1 MKIPSARSW
10 YIVALNHLF
19 SLKNFNLIILPIVN
33 SDQRNTNNCLDL
45 SNQRIKMNVIEVE
58 DHISM
63 KYEIKRRLGKGAYG
77 IVWKAVEKQTGEVV
91 AVKKIFDAF
100 RNRTDA
106 QRTFREIMFLQEFGD
121 HDNIVKLLNV
131 IRAQNDKDIYLVFEY
146 MDTDLHAVIK
156 KGNLLKEIHKRYVM
170 YQLLKATKYLHS
182 GNVIHRDQKPSN
194 ILLDTDCFVKLCDFG
209 LARSL
214 YQIQEDSGN
223 PALTEYVATR
233 WYRAPEIL
241 LGSSRYTK
249 GVDMWSIGCILGE
262 MLLGKPLFPGTST
275 INQIERIMSAIPHP
289 SPEDILSIK
298 SEYGASVIQRMLLRP
313 SVSLEELL
321 QPSVPSDALD
331 LVCRLLVFNPDKRL
345 TAEQALQHPYVS
357 KFHNP
362 AKEPA
367 LDYDVILPVDD
378 DVQLS
383 VVQYRNKLYE
393 MILEKRTTRRMPR
406 HVQPKPRKKD
416 ESALGCKSGDHGRQW
431 PNEKDKERS
440 EPVPLADDCGGDRG
454 VKNLHCKTEH
464 QAVHPVISVQA
475 PAPVS
480 TQPALE
486 KTSPT
491 ANAVMGKTTYN
502 PITHVAN
509 GFVRSPG
516 GPPHFF
522 NSSSSAVNT
531 NQMSSET
538 VTAPRPEGS
547 NSNIVSME
555 QILQR
560 GRSAPASRTRS
571 FSLTLSSPQN
581 NPLVRR
587 DEPSVSS
594 VICVTSARLNQR
606 SQSQTQDARPP
617 PPRFSKKVFQSNAN
631 VAAAGDPR
639 AKLGSY
645 SQAYGTINKTEL
657 DNLMRS
663 RHQH

>member
-1 MKIPSARSW
+1 
-10 YIVALNHLF
+10 
-19 SLKNFNLIILPIVN
+19 
-33 SDQRNTNNCLDL
+33 
-45 SNQRIKMNVIEVE
+45 MNVTEVE

-63 KYEIKRRLGKGAYG
+63 KYEIQRRLGKGAYG
-77 IVWKAVEKQTGEVV
+77 IVWKAVDRQTGEVV

-121 HDNIVKLLNV
+121 HANIIKLLNV
-131 IRAQNDKDIYLVFEY
+131 IRAQNDNDIYLVFEY

-156 KGNLLKEIHKRYVM
+156 KGNLLKDIHKRYVM
-170 YQLLKATKYLHS
+170 HQLLKATKYLHS

-214 YQIQEDSGN
+214 YQIQEDAGN

-233 WYRAPEIL
+233 WYRPPEIL

-275 INQIERIMSAIPHP
+275 INQIEKIMSAIPYP
-289 SPEDILSIK
+289 SPEDVLSIR

-313 SVSLEELL
+313 QVPLEDLL
-321 QPSVPSDALD
+321 QPSVPPDALD

-345 TAEQALQHPYVS
+345 TAEQALQHLYVS
-357 KFHNP
+357 RFHNP
-362 AKEPA
+362 DKEPG
-367 LDYDVILPVDD
+367 LDHAVILPVDD

-383 VVQYRNKLYE
+383 VVQYRNKLYK
-393 MILEKRTTRRMPR
+393 MILEKRTTRRMLLNIQPR
-406 HVQPKPRKKD
+406 PKKK
-416 ESALGCKSGDHGRQW
+416 EEPVSGSGCDSGDHG
-431 PNEKDKERS
+431 KERPNGKNKGGP
-440 EPVPLADDCGGDRG
+440 EPVPLAGDGGGDLW
-454 VKNLHCKTEH
+454 VKSLHDKTEH
-464 QAVHPVISVQA
+464 QAARPVITI
-475 PAPVS
+475 PTPVPMS
-480 TQPALE
+480 TLPALE
-486 KTSPT
+486 NTSP
-491 ANAVMGKTTYN
+491 AASPVMGKTTYN

-509 GFVRSPG
+509 GFVRSLA
-516 GPPHFF
+516 GPPHYFR
-522 NSSSSAVNT
+522 SGTASRKLEQ
-531 NQMSSET
+531 QMSVENVT
-538 VTAPRPEGS
+538 VLPAEGA
-547 NSNIVSME
+547 NGNTVSME

-560 GRSAPASRTRS
+560 GRSAPVSHNRS
-571 FSLTLSSPQN
+571 FSLTLSHPQN

-594 VICVTSARLNQR
+594 GICVTSARLNQR
-606 SQSQTQDARPP
+606 SQSQTREARP
-617 PPRFSKKVFQSNAN
+617 PPRFSKKVFQSKAN
-631 VAAAGDPR
+631 VVAAGDPR

-657 DNLMRS
+657 DNLMKCQ
-663 RHQH
+663 HQQ

>member
-1 MKIPSARSW
+1 MSKKGEGIHVS
-10 YIVALNHLF
+10 
-19 SLKNFNLIILPIVN
+19 
-33 SDQRNTNNCLDL
+33 
-45 SNQRIKMNVIEVE
+45 EVE
-58 DHISM
+58 EHISL

-77 IVWKAVEKQTGEVV
+77 IVWKAVDRQTGEVV

-121 HDNIVKLLNV
+121 HANIVKLLNV
-131 IRAQNDKDIYLVFEY
+131 IRAQNDKDIYLIFEY

-156 KGNLLKEIHKRYVM
+156 KGSLLKDIHKRYVM

-223 PALTEYVATR
+223 PVLTEYVATR

-241 LGSSRYTK
+241 LGSTRYTK

-262 MLLGKPLFPGTST
+262 MLLGKALFPGTST
-275 INQIERIMSAIPHP
+275 INQIEKIMSAIPHP
-289 SPEDILSIK
+289 SPDDILSIK
-298 SEYGASVIQRMLLRP
+298 SEYGASVIQRMLLKP
-313 SVSLEELL
+313 QVPLEDLL
-321 QPSVPSDALD
+321 QPSVPADALD
-331 LVCRLLVFNPDKRL
+331 LLRRLLVFNPDKRL
-345 TAEQALQHPYVS
+345 TAEQALQHPYVAR
-357 KFHNP
+357 FHNP

-367 LDYDVILPVDD
+367 LNYDVVLPVDD

-393 MILEKRTTRRMPR
+393 MMLEKRTNQRMPR
-406 HVQPKPRKKD
+406 LIQPKESERAGSGSSGSGSGSAHDGDCVNGKD
-416 ESALGCKSGDHGRQW
+416 KPTGKDRGEKDPAAVNGDGSGDHEGKTQH
-431 PNEKDKERS
+431 EKTDKTNHLPLHTGITKPG
-440 EPVPLADDCGGDRG
+440 PVDA
-454 VKNLHCKTEH
+454 
-464 QAVHPVISVQA
+464 S
-475 PAPVS
+475 S
-480 TQPALE
+480 TQPAVE
-486 KTSPT
+486 KTSPS
-491 ANAVMGKTTYN
+491 VSMGRLTYN
-502 PITHVAN
+502 PITHAPN

-516 GPPHFF
+516 GPPHYYQSGAASRKLVRQTS
-522 NSSSSAVNT
+522 N
-531 NQMSSET
+531 ED
-538 VTAPRPEGS
+538 VTTSPTEGA
-547 NSNIVSME
+547 NANISME

-560 GRSAPASRTRS
+560 GRSAPVAHTRS
-571 FSLTLSSPQN
+571 FSLTLTQAQN
-581 NPLVRR
+581 NPLIRR

-594 VICVTSARLNQR
+594 GICVTSARLNQR
-606 SQSQTQDARPP
+606 SHSQAREARP
-617 PPRFSKKVFQSNAN
+617 PPRFSKKVFQSNSN

-657 DNLMRS
+657 DNLLRS
-663 RHQH
+663 RPYN

>member
-1 MKIPSARSW
+1 GRGS
-10 YIVALNHLF
+10 YY
-19 SLKNFNLIILPIVN
+19 
-33 SDQRNTNNCLDL
+33 T
-45 SNQRIKMNVIEVE
+45 
-58 DHISM
+58 
-63 KYEIKRRLGKGAYG
+63 GAYG

-393 MILEKRTTRRMPR
+393 VMGGEKGPQGECHGMSSQSPG
-406 HVQPKPRKKD
+406 RKM
-416 ESALGCKSGDHGRQW
+416 SLRW
-431 PNEKDKERS
+431 
-440 EPVPLADDCGGDRG
+440 G
-454 VKNLHCKTEH
+454 VK
-464 QAVHPVISVQA
+464 AVTMEGNGPMRRTKNVQNQSPWLMTVEGTVGLKIFIVRQSTRLFIRLSAYKPQHLCPPSRLWRKLA
-475 PAPVS
+475 PQLTPSWERPHIIPSHMLPVS
-480 TQPALE
+480 RFTLKE
-486 KTSPT
+486 TC
-491 ANAVMGKTTYN
+491 
-502 PITHVAN
+502 
-509 GFVRSPG
+509 
-516 GPPHFF
+516 GPPHSHRPSTVHTHIFYFF
-522 NSSSSAVNT
+522 LSNFMVSNT
-531 NQMSSET
+531 
-538 VTAPRPEGS
+538 
-547 NSNIVSME
+547 
-555 QILQR
+555 
-560 GRSAPASRTRS
+560 
-571 FSLTLSSPQN
+571 
-581 NPLVRR
+581 
-587 DEPSVSS
+587 
-594 VICVTSARLNQR
+594 
-606 SQSQTQDARPP
+606 
-617 PPRFSKKVFQSNAN
+617 
-631 VAAAGDPR
+631 
-639 AKLGSY
+639 
-645 SQAYGTINKTEL
+645 
-657 DNLMRS
+657 
-663 RHQH
+663 

>member
-1 MKIPSARSW
+1 
-10 YIVALNHLF
+10 
-19 SLKNFNLIILPIVN
+19 
-33 SDQRNTNNCLDL
+33 
-45 SNQRIKMNVIEVE
+45 MNITEVE

-77 IVWKAVEKQTGEVV
+77 IVWKAVDRQTGEVV

-121 HDNIVKLLNV
+121 HANIVKLLNV

-156 KGNLLKEIHKRYVM
+156 KGNLLKDIHKRYVM
-170 YQLLKATKYLHS
+170 HQLLKATKYLHS

-214 YQIQEDSGN
+214 CQIQEDAGN

-262 MLLGKPLFPGTST
+262 MLLGQPLFPGTST
-275 INQIERIMSAIPHP
+275 INQIEKIMSAIPHP
-289 SPEDILSIK
+289 SPEDVLSIR
-298 SEYGASVIQRMLLRP
+298 SEYGASVIQRMLLKP
-313 SVSLEELL
+313 QVPLEDLL
-321 QPSVPSDALD
+321 QPSVPPDALD
-331 LVCRLLVFNPDKRL
+331 LVRRLLVFNPDKRL
-345 TAEQALQHPYVS
+345 TAEQALQHLYVS
-357 KFHNP
+357 RFHNP
-362 AKEPA
+362 AKEPG
-367 LDYDVILPVDD
+367 LDSDVILPVDD

-406 HVQPKPRKKD
+406 HVQPRPRKK
-416 ESALGCKSGDHGRQW
+416 EEPVSRSGSGCDSGDYGRES
-431 PNEKDKERS
+431 PTGKDNGGP
-440 EPVPLADDCGGDRG
+440 EPVPVAGDGGGDLG
-454 VKNLHCKTEH
+454 VKSPHDKTEH
-464 QAVHPVISVQA
+464 QAARPVITV
-475 PAPVS
+475 PTPVPVS

-486 KTSPT
+486 RTSP
-491 ANAVMGKTTYN
+491 AASPIMGKTTYN

-509 GFVRSPG
+509 GYVRSLA
-516 GPPHFF
+516 GPPHYFR
-522 NSSSSAVNT
+522 SGTASRKLEG
-531 NQMSSET
+531 QMSNENVT
-538 VTAPRPEGS
+538 VPPAEGA
-547 NSNIVSME
+547 NDTVSME

-560 GRSAPASRTRS
+560 GRSAPVSRTRS
-571 FSLTLSSPQN
+571 FSLTLSQPQN

-594 VICVTSARLNQR
+594 GICVTSARLNQR
-606 SQSQTQDARPP
+606 SQSQTREARPP

-645 SQAYGTINKTEL
+645 SQAYGTINKTQL

-663 RHQH
+663 RHHQ